1 MKQKIHVLSKDS
13 PQSIRLSVKNYLSE
27 EVTITATRMDGRN
40 GFAYSNQNKEE
51 LEKKNLGQDLPFLL
65 NMTPSLVVTSD
76 AGNGVGYTGLRIR
89 GSDESRINVTLNG
102 IPVNDP
108 ESHQVYWVD
117 LPDLASSAEN
127 IQVQRGVEH
136 PPMAPELYGGG
147 VNIQS
152 SAFQSKAFGQ
162 VNSAVGSFNTWKTPS
177 PLEAD

>member
-1 MKQKIHVLSKDS
+1 
-13 PQSIRLSVKNYLSE
+13 
-27 EVTITATRMDGRN
+27 
-40 GFAYSNQNKEE
+40 
-51 LEKKNLGQDLPFLL
+51 
-65 NMTPSLVVTSD
+65 MTPSLVVTSD

-89 GSDESRINVTLNG
+89 GSDASRINVTLNG

-127 IQVQRGVEH
+127 IQVQRGVGTSTNG
-136 PPMAPELYGGG
+136 AGAFGGS

-162 VNSAVGSFNTWKTPS
+162 GTALLAPLIHGKHRLLWKRINRQ
-177 PLEAD
+177 